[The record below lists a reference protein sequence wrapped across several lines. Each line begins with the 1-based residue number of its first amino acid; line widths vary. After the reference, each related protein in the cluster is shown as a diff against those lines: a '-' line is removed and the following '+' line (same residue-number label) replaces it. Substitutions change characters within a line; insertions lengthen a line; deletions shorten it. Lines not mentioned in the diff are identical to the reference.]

1 MYTLI
6 GIFSKILLR
15 HHNILLLEKLY
26 FYIIDN
32 TLNSEKYYTMLVE
45 VWYKN
50 HICHFL
56 SIFKDTNIQRRKY
69 KKTDLILK
77 DYARELCYIPSGH
90 SHQANRRQGKM
101 K

>member
-15 HHNILLLEKLY
+15 HHNILLLGKLY

-45 VWYKN
+45 V
-50 HICHFL
+50 
-56 SIFKDTNIQRRKY
+56 
-69 KKTDLILK
+69 
-77 DYARELCYIPSGH
+77 
-90 SHQANRRQGKM
+90 
-101 K
+101 